1 MHRTL
6 AALAAITL
14 LTTATACG
22 DDADDGGP
30 AQARTATPDQT
41 GDDDPGDDGG
51 DDGAA
56 ATTGADIDPRR
67 DHPVEARPGRW
78 VIGAAGSVEFDL
90 ADSELVLLDVTESD
104 GWTARVDEDSGEE
117 IEVDFE
123 RDNVEIEVE
132 IEWDD
137 GTLEV
142 DINTD
147 IDAAEAGSYE
157 IGQAGTVDF
166 GVSGEGLALNDLSAA
181 DGWELRVDEESS
193 DEIEFTLQ
201 SGAERW
207 WVEIQLDDGEIEL
220 EIDYRVRGS
229 G

>member
-1 MHRTL
+1 MRRTL
-6 AALAAITL
+6 AALAAIIL
-14 LTTATACG
+14 LTTAAACG
-22 DDADDGGP
+22 DDADNDGP
-30 AQARTATPDQT
+30 DQARTATPDQT
-41 GDDDPGDDGG
+41 GDGNTGDDE
-51 DDGAA
+51 AA
-56 ATTGADIDPRR
+56 DTSGEDIDPRT

-78 VIGAAGSVEFDL
+78 VIGDAGFVEFDRT
-90 ADSELVLLDVTESD
+90 DGGLVLLDVTESD
-104 GWTARVDEDSGEE
+104 GWAARVDEDSGEE

-147 IDAAEAGSYE
+147 IDPAEAGSYE

-166 GVSGEGLALNDLSAA
+166 GVSGDGLTLNDLSAA
-181 DGWELRVDEESS
+181 DGWELRIDEESS

-207 WVEIQLDDGEIEL
+207 WVEIELDDGEIEL

-229 G
+229 A